1 MDLKEAIIIQE
12 LQSSGSATYSPGCN
26 IGLLLIYSWTMG
38 KILIRGV
45 NWIGDAVMSMPFIS
59 GLAHAWPD
67 AEIHVLTRPHLAEL
81 YKYNPYIESLIPV
94 NDKRR
99 FSGWRGVIKKIRKMK
114 FEQALCLPHSF
125 SSALFLFFA
134 GIEKRYGRA
143 CSGRSML
150 FTHPVY
156 GKIEDYTAHQSDYYL
171 EMLFAVTGFMPNERL
186 PLVYLSDVQRN
197 RASELLMNLKRPVLG
212 IFCSAAYGPAK
223 IWPQEN
229 FAELGRR
236 YISKTGGSVLLFGGS
251 SDAQVNEKIMA
262 SIGNGALNIAGLTD
276 LLESVAV
283 MERCDAVVANDSG
296 PMHLAAA
303 SGTKTVGIF
312 GSTNPARTAPL
323 GINATYISKNLP
335 CAPCMAHKCRLG
347 TYECLRSIT
356 PDDVLKEIL

>member
-1 MDLKEAIIIQE
+1 ME
-12 LQSSGSATYSPGCN
+12 
-26 IGLLLIYSWTMG
+26 

-45 NWIGDAVMSMPFIS
+45 NWIGDAVMSMPFIN
-59 GLAHAWPD
+59 GLGQAWPD

-81 YKYNPYIESLIPV
+81 YKYNPYVKGVIPV
-94 NDKRR
+94 NEKSRIL
-99 FSGWRGVIKKIRKMK
+99 GWKAAIKKIREMK
-114 FEQALCLPHSF
+114 FKWAICLPHSF

-134 GIEKRYGRA
+134 GMGRRYGRA

-156 GKIEDYTAHQSDYYL
+156 GKIEDYDAHQSDYYL
-171 EMLFAVTGFMPNERL
+171 EMLFAITGYMPIEKL
-186 PLVYLSDVQRN
+186 PLIYLSYEQKN
-197 RASELLMNLKRPVLG
+197 RASELLMNLKQPVLG

-223 IWPQEN
+223 VWPRES
-229 FAELGRR
+229 FAELGRQ
-236 YISKTGGSVLLFGGS
+236 YILKTGGSVILFGGS
-251 SDAQVNEKIMA
+251 SDSQTNDKIA
-262 SIGNGALNIAGLTD
+262 ALIGDGALNIAGLTG

-283 MERCDAVVANDSG
+283 MEKCSAVVANDSG

-323 GINATYISKNLP
+323 GRNAIYITKNLA
-335 CAPCMAHKCRLG
+335 CAPCMARECRLG
-347 TYECLRSIT
+347 TYECLKSIT